1 MCDLCFMSKCP
12 YVPPHTLNIDFPHL
26 MLRYRAVENM
36 PNNTLGVSLKKP
48 EKYSVDE
55 ISGSRISQT
64 VDKSSTHVEEGVSRT
79 LEMKPESTFFITRKG
94 NKFSSRHP
102 DELFLIFFAR
112 HYSRYVYSR

>member
-36 PNNTLGVSLKKP
+36 NSNVAGVTLKKP

-64 VDKSSTHVEEGVSRT
+64 VDKSSTHVEKDVSRK
-79 LEMKPESTFFITRKG
+79 LEVQAESTLLP
-94 NKFSSRHP
+94 N
-102 DELFLIFFAR
+102 
-112 HYSRYVYSR
+112 